1 MSQRSD
7 RFKALKDEYEK
18 MVERELPGWLEQ
30 LSSYRKMK
38 EEKQAEEE
46 KRKNE
51 VSNISILSWLVHFFL
66 ENLTEVPLCQF
77 PDVTGTFLRGF
88 SATNDASAIC
98 SRNEWTI
105 ISIFS

>member
-51 VSNISILSWLVHFFL
+51 VSNISILFF
-66 ENLTEVPLCQF
+66 VC
-77 PDVTGTFLRGF
+77 TFLFGKFNR
-88 SATNDASAIC
+88 SSIMPI
-98 SRNEWTI
+98 SRRYWHVPPG
-105 ISIFS
+105 IFSNK